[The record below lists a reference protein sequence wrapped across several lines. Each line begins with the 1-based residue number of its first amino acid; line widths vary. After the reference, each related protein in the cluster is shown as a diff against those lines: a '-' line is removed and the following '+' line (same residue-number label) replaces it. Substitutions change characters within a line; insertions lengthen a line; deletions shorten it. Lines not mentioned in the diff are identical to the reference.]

1 MSENNDAIKKEQERL
16 LHNSLIYMKIYDSL
30 IERAVPRGLEKEKRD
45 GSMEIHHIVPKC
57 LGGTNDKFN
66 LVLLTNREHVIAHM
80 LLQRMYPDNLSLANA
95 VNICF
100 GQHTDKIS
108 SKTVA
113 MFRENY
119 NKLLSISRLGIE
131 FSEETKQKIRESR
144 LGTKMSEE
152 AKQKISGKRNP
163 GATEVIDHRTDPP
176 TIYETKKS
184 FLIAFGISDFI
195 LEKLLEDPNS
205 GITGTPRK
213 LKRRGYKIKDSNG
226 IIYKSLRECARAY
239 NRDRTTIQ
247 NYIENYPEK
256 GFSYITQEEYMN
268 YINDQVQNS

>member
-1 MSENNDAIKKEQERL
+1 MFR
-16 LHNSLIYMKIYDSL
+16 
-30 IERAVPRGLEKEKRD
+30 
-45 GSMEIHHIVPKC
+45 C
-57 LGGTNDKFN
+57 GTNDKFN

-119 NKLLSISRLGIE
+119 NKLLSISRLGIK

-152 AKQKISGKRNP
+152 AKQK
-163 GATEVIDHRTDPP
+163 
-176 TIYETKKS
+176 
-184 FLIAFGISDFI
+184 FQ
-195 LEKLLEDPNS
+195 EKE
-205 GITGTPRK
+205 
-213 LKRRGYKIKDSNG
+213 
-226 IIYKSLRECARAY
+226 
-239 NRDRTTIQ
+239 
-247 NYIENYPEK
+247 
-256 GFSYITQEEYMN
+256 TQE
-268 YINDQVQNS
+268 QLK